1 MRTHAYSPPPL
12 SCRTFI
18 PPFQYSLHFIIVLNT
33 FNSCILANI
42 NIYHLNFPP
51 FLLRQERSSRSKY
64 WQHVDGFYNPDVTR
78 RFDLSHL
85 PPIYVHIIYERQLL
99 QGLTLAIVNYTP
111 ASRCVYIFRL
121 MWYICVGCAS
131 PYKNMLFLM
140 YFNAFS
146 RRYHGWGMREC
157 MSADT
162 ICVNNSYSARP
173 WFTDVNQITQCFP
186 YHFIY

>member
-1 MRTHAYSPPPL
+1 MS
-12 SCRTFI
+12 S
-18 PPFQYSLHFIIVLNT
+18 
-33 FNSCILANI
+33 
-42 NIYHLNFPP
+42 

-64 WQHVDGFYNPDVTR
+64 WQHVAGIYNLDVTR

-111 ASRCVYIFRL
+111 ANRCVYIFRI

-146 RRYHGWGMREC
+146 RRYHGWGMREFPKRS

-162 ICVNNSYSARP
+162 PCNLCK
-173 WFTDVNQITQCFP
+173 QHLQCPPLVHWCESNYLVFP
-186 YHFIY
+186 VSFYLLIIQLIPP

>member
-1 MRTHAYSPPPL
+1 MWKLKLSRLTYIEVCKWPLIPQDWSKSNYKVDPSP
-12 SCRTFI
+12 S
-18 PPFQYSLHFIIVLNT
+18 
-33 FNSCILANI
+33 
-42 NIYHLNFPP
+42 

-64 WQHVDGFYNPDVTR
+64 WQHGYKIYNLDVTR

-111 ASRCVYIFRL
+111 ASRCVYIFHL

-140 YFNAFS
+140 YFYAFS
-146 RRYHGWGMREC
+146 RRYHGWGMKEFPKRR

-162 ICVNNSYSARP
+162 PCVNNSYSARP
-173 WFTDVNQITQCFP
+173 WFTDVNQIT
-186 YHFIY
+186 